1 MRKIFLLLGL
11 IGMTTH
17 AFSNEEDVVRNANLT
32 ISAFSCSVFNSYIGA
47 TKESKRL
54 FDLGYRSGVDFYT
67 YAANSRI
74 SKEALNNKIPSLYLM
89 ISGPNIDF
97 KLGQVFY
104 SVSDLA
110 TKKIFQDSNLN
121 FVYDEE
127 LRQIKAQNLV
137 RENNCN
143 LLKN

>member
-32 ISAFSCSVFNSYIGA
+32 ISAFSCSVFNDYIGN
-47 TKESKRL
+47 TEESKRL
-54 FDLGYRSGVDFYT
+54 FDLGYRSGVNFYT
-67 YAANSRI
+67 HAANNEI
-74 SKEALNNKIPSLYLM
+74 NNKTLNNKIPFLYLM
-89 ISGPNIDF
+89 VGGPNIDF
-97 KLGQVFY
+97 KLGQVFSY
-104 SVSDLA
+104 VSDLA
-110 TKKIFQDSNLN
+110 TKKISQDSNLN